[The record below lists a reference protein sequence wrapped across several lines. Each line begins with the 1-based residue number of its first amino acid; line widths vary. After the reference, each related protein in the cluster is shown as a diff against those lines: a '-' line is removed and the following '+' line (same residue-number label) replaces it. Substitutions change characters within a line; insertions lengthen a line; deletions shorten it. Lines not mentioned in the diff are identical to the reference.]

1 MLGDPGAY
9 VLDDQLAWQNWERL
23 GHEEVMRHLVS
34 SGDAL
39 PGMAHPKTAAFTL
52 VEHML
57 VHVGS
62 TAGVHAFVTHD
73 SLVTA
78 TAAQALSKELGP
90 DAWPDF
96 LEAAFF
102 WKQGDRIVAAYRG
115 DSSSI

>member
-1 MLGDPGAY
+1 
-9 VLDDQLAWQNWERL
+9 
-23 GHEEVMRHLVS
+23 
-34 SGDAL
+34 
-39 PGMAHPKTAAFTL
+39 MAHPKTAATSL

-57 VHVGS
+57 VHVGN
-62 TAGVHAFVTHD
+62 TAGIHAFVTHD

-102 WKQGDRIVAAYRG
+102 WKQGNRLVAAYRG

>member
-34 SGDAL
+34 NGDAL
-39 PGMAHPKTAAFTL
+39 PGMAHPKTAASTL

-57 VHVGS
+57 VHVGN
-62 TAGVHAFVTHD
+62 TTGVHAFVTHD

-102 WKQGDRIVAAYRG
+102 WKQGNRFVAAYRG